1 MRLRMLPYFLRQTL
15 ANIMDNRV
23 VHTIGLGTMVASMLI
38 FGSFLLLFVN
48 ANNCVKGWGQSMSMS
63 VYLKDGISQVNKE
76 RITTF
81 IKKLPGA
88 EIKRVISKEDALKDF
103 TKALGLQAGLL
114 DGLSSNPLPASFEV
128 SFKDFK
134 SKDIDPQRIKNELEK
149 LEGVGEIQYSKE
161 WLRRFEGL
169 MNIVRLVGFVI
180 GGLLCLG
187 VLFIVTNTIKLT
199 IYARK
204 DEIEILKLVGATDW
218 FVKVPFLFEG
228 MFQGLLSGILSLLIL
243 FFGYSLLSVKKV
255 HMLSLAMFDYIFIPY
270 QYTLLILFL
279 GLFLGLIGAFL
290 ALGRFFDI

>member
-81 IKKLPGA
+81 IKILPGA

>member
-15 ANIMDNRV
+15 ANIMENRV

>member
-15 ANIMDNRV
+15 ANIMENRV

-243 FFGYSLLSVKKV
+243 FFGYSLLSAKKV

>member
-15 ANIMDNRV
+15 ANIMENRV

-81 IKKLPGA
+81 IKILPGA

-128 SFKDFK
+128 SFKDFR

-149 LEGVGEIQYSKE
+149 LEGVGEIQYSEE